1 VQMKKAVT
9 AYFRLL
15 YFEFSLCLLDF
26 MIILYPNSLFS
37 IFLGDLELS
46 HENQKDELRHRL
58 ALLEKQIFS
67 LTGNER
73 VKARIEYAELLKTYR
88 KECGLEES
96 IYLIRA

>member
-1 VQMKKAVT
+1 M
-9 AYFRLL
+9 
-15 YFEFSLCLLDF
+15 S
-26 MIILYPNSLFS
+26 N
-37 IFLGDLELS
+37 
-46 HENQKDELRHRL
+46 ENQKEQIRHRI

-73 VKARIEYAELLKTYR
+73 VKARTEYDALLDTYR